1 MQNQVHTHFAVKY
14 PRFPYDENN
23 SVLVCYLE
31 YLHFYFSSNFLLGT
45 ATLVLIMIL
54 AVVGMDWV
62 TRVQMGLL
70 VLLIVSQFDFI
81 IGSFMPKENEKK
93 FGFTGYSTETFK
105 KNLYSDYHDNINPDN
120 PKEINFFTLFGVFFP
135 AVTGIVAGANLSGD
149 LKDPGVGKFSYSVP
163 KLNSILLKTK
173 ARQF

>member
-1 MQNQVHTHFAVKY
+1 
-14 PRFPYDENN
+14 
-23 SVLVCYLE
+23 
-31 YLHFYFSSNFLLGT
+31 
-45 ATLVLIMIL
+45 MIL

-81 IGSFMPKENEKK
+81 IGSFMPKESEKK
-93 FGFTGYSTETFK
+93 FGFTGYSVDTFK
-105 KNLYSDYHDNINPDN
+105 KNLYSDYHDNSEN

-149 LKDPGVGKFSYSVP
+149 LKDPGTG
-163 KLNSILLKTK
+163 NWHILHDIPSREVKYNIHEFFQLFQ
-173 ARQF
+173 RVRYLPSLRLL

>member
-1 MQNQVHTHFAVKY
+1 MYVIIFVTG
-14 PRFPYDENN
+14 
-23 SVLVCYLE
+23 S
-31 YLHFYFSSNFLLGT
+31 G
-45 ATLVLIMIL
+45 TLVLIMIL

-81 IGSFMPKENEKK
+81 IGSFMPKESEKK
-93 FGFTGYSTETFK
+93 FGFTGYSAETFT
-105 KNLYSDYHDNINPDN
+105 KNLHSDYHDNSEN

-149 LKDPGVGKFSYSVP
+149 LKDPAGAIP
-163 KLNSILLKTK
+163 KGIPIKIVTLNFQNT
-173 ARQF
+173 F